1 MTQGEEHHCSENCT
15 VALLPKKPAQ
25 GPFRKG
31 VIFAT
36 NVIVIAGT
44 SSFCHHCLLLFRGNS
59 HLCPPC
65 DYVLRKGWSGRGD
78 VTCTQGSCSS
88 EVGVSR

>member
-15 VALLPKKPAQ
+15 VALLPKKPVQ
-25 GPFRKG
+25 GLFRKG

-44 SSFCHHCLLLFRGNS
+44 SSFVTTAFCCFGVTHICV
-59 HLCPPC
+59 HLVIMC
-65 DYVLRKGWSGRGD
+65 
-78 VTCTQGSCSS
+78 
-88 EVGVSR
+88 